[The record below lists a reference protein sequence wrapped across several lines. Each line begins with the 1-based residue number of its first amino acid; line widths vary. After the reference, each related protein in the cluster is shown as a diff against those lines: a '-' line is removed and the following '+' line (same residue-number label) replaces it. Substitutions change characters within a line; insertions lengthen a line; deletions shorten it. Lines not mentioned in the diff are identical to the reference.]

1 MNLALESKSTHNLF
15 ETPLI
20 HQSAFWS
27 LIKQKQGYDALAFDI
42 KVKIDDLY
50 SAIPSSGYVVD
61 DVHIIMQPI
70 NRDYSIGYVPY
81 GPLIAPDEH
90 VRGNFIE
97 ELSEQLISTLP
108 THCISLRYDLPWKSP
123 FEEDIS
129 IESQQVRLNW
139 GTQNHNIRKAM
150 SDTLPSTTLFVD
162 LSKSEEEIL
171 SHMKQKTR
179 YNIRLAKRK
188 GVEVKFGGRENFAQF
203 YDLYTQTAKRNNF
216 TIHSPSFFT
225 PFFEVNDSHASFSL
239 LIAYL
244 DDTPLSA
251 MFLTLGGKRATYLFG
266 ASSNEHRES
275 MSTYALQFKAMQIAK
290 EAGCEVYDM
299 FGIAPTVEKNHP
311 MSGLNQFKLGFGGH
325 LFTRMG
331 CWDYPINQEV
341 ASSFSEYEL
350 TAKGYH
356 L

>member
-1 MNLALESKSTHNLF
+1 MHVALEAKSTKNLF

-20 HQSAFWS
+20 HQSSFWS

-50 SAIPSSGYVVD
+50 STIPSSGYIVD
-61 DVHIIMQPI
+61 DVHIILQPI
-70 NRDYSIGYVPY
+70 NSNYTIGYVPY
-81 GPLIAPDEH
+81 GPIIAPDEH
-90 VRGNFIE
+90 VRGDFIE
-97 ELSEQLISTLP
+97 ELSEQLISFLP
-108 THCISLRYDLPWKSP
+108 SSCVSLRYDLPWKNP

-139 GTQNHNIRKAM
+139 GTQKHNIRKAM
-150 SDTLPSTTLFVD
+150 SDALPSTTLFVD
-162 LSKSEEEIL
+162 LGKSEEEIL
-171 SHMKQKTR
+171 QSMKPKTR
-179 YNIRLAKRK
+179 YNIKLAMRK
-188 GVEVKFGGRENFAQF
+188 GVKVKGGTKEDFHHF

-216 TIHSPSFFT
+216 TLHSPSFFT
-225 PFFEVNDSHASFSL
+225 PFFEVNDSSSSFSL

-244 DDTPLSA
+244 DETPLSA

-266 ASSNEHRES
+266 ASSNEHRET
-275 MSTYALQFKAMQIAK
+275 MSTYALQFEAMKIAK
-290 EAGCEVYDM
+290 KSGCEVYDM

-331 CWDYPINQEV
+331 CWDYPINHEI
-341 ASSFSEYEL
+341 ASSFSKYEL
-350 TAKGYH
+350 TSKGYH